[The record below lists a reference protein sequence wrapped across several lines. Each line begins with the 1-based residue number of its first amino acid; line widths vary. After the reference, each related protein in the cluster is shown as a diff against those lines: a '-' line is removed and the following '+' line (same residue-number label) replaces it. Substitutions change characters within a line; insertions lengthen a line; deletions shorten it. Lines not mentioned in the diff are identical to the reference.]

1 MLCYCS
7 ECCKHFGFVSVSE
20 HSVQFDTCAL
30 MGSWKPSRVLR
41 LLLLVK
47 LTHEANT
54 TLAKKSHFMSFM
66 PNSPI

>member
-1 MLCYCS
+1 MPCYCS
-7 ECCKHFGFVSVSE
+7 ECCKHFGFVSIGE

-30 MGSWKPSRVLR
+30 MGNWKPSRVLG

-54 TLAKKSHFMSFM
+54 TLANISFYVILCL
-66 PNSPI
+66 SLLF